1 MTDYFQKLSLKFV
14 LLWYY
19 VYIAM
24 IMSCRIAFVKG
35 FNLVIPHN
43 DRICLHVIAYDLE
56 FYYYP
61 TDRDALL

>member
-19 VYIAM
+19 VYTAM
-24 IMSCRIAFVKG
+24 IMCRIAFVKG

-43 DRICLHVIAYDLE
+43 DRICLHVIAYDVE